1 MKTIYDNCSNSFITE
16 MTDYICLG
24 MGMFYEDSHAIER
37 DEKKSDTRKQSF
49 NLEQLLDLL
58 ELQRRHIN
66 MHYPP
71 SGLKKKTKK
80 KQYILI

>member
-1 MKTIYDNCSNSFITE
+1 
-16 MTDYICLG
+16 
-24 MGMFYEDSHAIER
+24 MFYEDSHAIER
-37 DEKKSDTRKQSF
+37 DERKSDTSKQSF

-71 SGLKKKTKK
+71 SGLNKKNST
-80 KQYILI
+80 Y